1 MMLAQSQTY
10 RPTEQNVHRSGLT
23 QTQSADLWEKC
34 QEHTMMN
41 GSSLQQMCWEKWV
54 TACRKMKLDHTL
66 IISKWTK
73 DLNVRPKTVKFL
85 EENMREKLLTLMLCS
100 WIWYK
105 KHRNKIED
113 RQVGLYETKELLQSK
128 GSSNQ

>member
-10 RPTEQNVHRSGLT
+10 RPTEQNVHRSRLT
-23 QTQSADLWEKC
+23 HTQSTDLWEKC
-34 QEHTMMN
+34 QEYAMMN
-41 GSSLQQMCWEKWV
+41 GSSLQQTCWEKWV

-85 EENMREKLLTLMLCS
+85 EENMREKLLDIDLGNVFLNM
-100 WIWYK
+100 I
-105 KHRNKIED
+105 
-113 RQVGLYETKELLQSK
+113 
-128 GSSNQ
+128 